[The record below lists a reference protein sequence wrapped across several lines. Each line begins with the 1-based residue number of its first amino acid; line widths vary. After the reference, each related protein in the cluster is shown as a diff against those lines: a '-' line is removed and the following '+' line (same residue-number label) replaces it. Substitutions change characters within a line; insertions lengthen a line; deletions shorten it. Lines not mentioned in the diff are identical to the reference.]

1 MVELIKAWIGA
12 VRLRT
17 LPLSLSG
24 IIVGSAMAY
33 YYGGWNLHIFIL
45 SISTTVL
52 FQILS
57 NLANDLGDS
66 QKGTDNDERIGPT
79 RAIQSGLISQS
90 SMKNAVVLVTF
101 LSLASAFGLIYISS
115 DFISDSL
122 IWIYLVLTSLSIFA
136 AILYTVGKSAYGY
149 YGLGDIM
156 VFLFFGCLSVLGVFT
171 LYGMPFELITL
182 LPAFTIG
189 LWSVAVLNLNNMRDI
204 VNDTASSK
212 RTIVVQ
218 LGSTRAKYY
227 HFILILVGLSIWT
240 ALNGVYVYLNN
251 NWIFLIAVFPTLFL
265 YTHLKKVIE
274 IDDPSMYDPELKKV
288 ALITFSSSILFATS
302 LFLV

>member
-1 MVELIKAWIGA
+1 MGLTKAWIGA
-12 VRLRT
+12 LRLRT

-33 YYGGWNLHIFIL
+33 HYGGWNFQIFIL
-45 SISTTVL
+45 AISTTIL

-66 QKGTDNDERIGPT
+66 QKGTDNDQRVGPT
-79 RAIQSGLISQS
+79 RAIQSGEISQR
-90 SMKNAVVLVTF
+90 SMKNAVVFVTL
-101 LSLASAFGLIYISS
+101 LSFASACVLIYISS
-115 DFISDSL
+115 ALISDSL
-122 IWIYLVLTSLSIFA
+122 IWIYLGLTGVSIVA

-149 YGLGDIM
+149 YGLGDLM
-156 VFLFFGCLSVLGVFT
+156 VFLFFGCLSVLGVFI
-171 LYGMPFELITL
+171 LYGMRFEVLTL
-182 LPAFTIG
+182 MPAFTIG
-189 LWSVAVLNLNNMRDI
+189 FWSVAVLNLNNMRDI
-204 VNDTASSK
+204 VNDAASSK

-218 LGSTRAKYY
+218 LGSARAKYY

-240 ALNGVYVYLNN
+240 TLNGVYVYLNN

-265 YTHLKKVIE
+265 YPHLKRVID
-274 IDDPSMYDPELKKV
+274 INDPSMYDPELKKV
-288 ALITFSSSILFATS
+288 ALITFSSSILFAIS

>member
-1 MVELIKAWIGA
+1 MGLTKAWIGA
-12 VRLRT
+12 LRLRT

-33 YYGGWNLHIFIL
+33 YYGGWNFQIFIL
-45 SISTTVL
+45 AISTTVL

-66 QKGTDNDERIGPT
+66 QKGTDNDQRVGPT
-79 RAIQSGLISQS
+79 RAIQSGEISQR
-90 SMKNAVVLVTF
+90 SMKNAVVLVTI
-101 LSLASAFGLIYISS
+101 LSFASACVLIYISS
-115 DFISDSL
+115 ALISDSL
-122 IWIYLVLTSLSIFA
+122 IWIYLGLTGVSIFA

-149 YGLGDIM
+149 YGLGDLM
-156 VFLFFGCLSVLGVFT
+156 VFLFFGCLSVLGVFI
-171 LYGMPFELITL
+171 LYGMRFEALTL
-182 LPAFTIG
+182 MPAFTIG
-189 LWSVAVLNLNNMRDI
+189 FWSAAVLNLNNMRDI
-204 VNDTASSK
+204 VNDAASSK
-212 RTIVVQ
+212 RTVVVQ

-227 HFILILVGLSIWT
+227 HLILILSGLSIWT
-240 ALNGVYVYLNN
+240 TLNGVYVYLNN

-265 YTHLKKVIE
+265 YPHLKRVIE
-274 IDDPSMYDPELKKV
+274 INDPSMYDPELKKV

>member
-1 MVELIKAWIGA
+1 MELIKAWIGA

-227 HFILILVGLSIWT
+227 HFIIILVGLSIWT

>member
-101 LSLASAFGLIYISS
+101 LSLVSAFGLIYISS

>member
-1 MVELIKAWIGA
+1 MVGLTKAWIGA

-33 YYGGWNLHIFIL
+33 YYGGRNFHVFIL

-90 SMKNAVVLVTF
+90 SMKKAVVFVTF

-122 IWIYLVLTSLSIFA
+122 IWMYLILTALSIFA

-189 LWSVAVLNLNNMRDI
+189 LWSVAVLNLNNMRDM
-204 VNDTASSK
+204 VNDAASSK
-212 RTIVVQ
+212 RTMVVQ
-218 LGSTRAKYY
+218 LGPRRAKYY
-227 HFILILVGLSIWT
+227 HFSLILIGLSIWT
-240 ALNGVYVYLNN
+240 ILNSVYIYLND
-251 NWIFLIAVFPTLFL
+251 NWVFLIGIFPALFL
-265 YTHLKKVIE
+265 YPHLKKVME
-274 IDDPSMYDPELKKV
+274 IDSPSMYDPELKKV

>member
-1 MVELIKAWIGA
+1 MKE
-12 VRLRT
+12 
-17 LPLSLSG
+17 
-24 IIVGSAMAY
+24 
-33 YYGGWNLHIFIL
+33 
-45 SISTTVL
+45 
-52 FQILS
+52 
-57 NLANDLGDS
+57 GDS

-149 YGLGDIM
+149 YGLGVIM

-227 HFILILVGLSIWT
+227 HFIIILVGLSIWT

>member
-1 MVELIKAWIGA
+1 MGLTKAWIGA
-12 VRLRT
+12 LRLRT

-227 HFILILVGLSIWT
+227 HFIIILVGLSIWT

>member
-1 MVELIKAWIGA
+1 MGLTKAWIGA
-12 VRLRT
+12 LRLRT

-33 YYGGWNLHIFIL
+33 YYGGWNFQIFIL
-45 SISTTVL
+45 AISTTVL

-66 QKGTDNDERIGPT
+66 QKGTDNDQRIGPT
-79 RAIQSGLISQS
+79 RAIQSGEISQR
-90 SMKNAVVLVTF
+90 SMKNAVVLVTL
-101 LSLASAFGLIYISS
+101 LSFASACVLIYISS
-115 DFISDSL
+115 ALISDSL
-122 IWIYLVLTSLSIFA
+122 IWIYLGLTGISIFA

-149 YGLGDIM
+149 YGLGDLM
-156 VFLFFGCLSVLGVFT
+156 VFLFFGCLSVLGVFI
-171 LYGMPFELITL
+171 LYGMRFEALTL
-182 LPAFTIG
+182 MPAFTIG
-189 LWSVAVLNLNNMRDI
+189 FWSVAVLNLNNMRDI

-218 LGSTRAKYY
+218 LGSARAKYY
-227 HFILILVGLSIWT
+227 HIILILVGLSIWT
-240 ALNGVYVYLNN
+240 ILNGVYVYLNN

-265 YTHLKKVIE
+265 YPHLKRVIE
-274 IDDPSMYDPELKKV
+274 INDPSMYDPELKKV

-302 LFLV
+302 LFWV

>member
-1 MVELIKAWIGA
+1 MGLIKAWIGA

>member
-1 MVELIKAWIGA
+1 MVGLIKAWIGA